1 MNIDSSD
8 FVKGKHVFVFGSN
21 LAGVHGAGAAAFA
34 KRKHGAEWGVGIGHR
49 GSSYALPT
57 KDRQI
62 ESLSLEEVQDHVDT
76 FINYAIEHP
85 ELVFRVTQ
93 IGCGLAGFTKE
104 EIAPLFK
111 EAPENCHFDTAWYP
125 LLGDKWSYWGTA

>member
-8 FVKGKHVFVFGSN
+8 FDKGKHVFVFGSN
-21 LAGVHGAGAAAFA
+21 LAGVHGAGAARFA
-34 KRKHGAEWGVGIGHR
+34 KEKHKAEWGVGIGHR

-62 ESLSLEEVQDHVDT
+62 ETLPLEEVQDHVDT

-111 EAPENCHFDTAWYP
+111 EAPTNCHFDTAWYP
-125 LLGDKWSYWGTA
+125 VLGDKWSYWGTA